1 MADDL
6 RGASITF
13 VTRRWP
19 RRVAVALLVLGL
31 VIGIGGGRLYSF
43 PKVDPVDDT
52 TRVDAILAL
61 GGRTETATYAVSLA
75 EKGVTPVVLISD
87 PYPQEPAFQPIHDLC
102 ASHPTAYQ
110 LICFDPDPRTTRGEA
125 RELGRLAAEHG
136 WNRVAVVAAKYHISR
151 SRTIV
156 KRCYSGHLL
165 MVEAPMKI
173 VPVNWSYQYVRQ
185 TLGYLKV
192 AFQRGC

>member
-1 MADDL
+1 MA
-6 RGASITF
+6 ITL
-13 VTRRWP
+13 
-19 RRVAVALLVLGL
+19 VALGL

-43 PKVDPVDDT
+43 PRVDKVDDE

-75 EKGVTPVVLISD
+75 EKGITPVVLVSN
-87 PYPQEPAFQPIHDLC
+87 PYPQEPAFQHIHDLC
-102 ASHPTAYQ
+102 ASHPTGYR

-125 RELGRLAAEHG
+125 RELGRLAAENG
-136 WNRVAVVAAKYHISR
+136 WDRVAVVAAKYHISR

-156 KRCYSGHLL
+156 KRCYPGTLL

-192 AFQRGC
+192 AVQKGC

>member
-1 MADDL
+1 MAENR
-6 RGASITF
+6 RGAVITLAA
-13 VTRRWP
+13 RRWP
-19 RRVAVALLVLGL
+19 RRAAIAFVTLTL
-31 VIGIGGGRLYSF
+31 VIGIVGGRLYSF
-43 PKVDPVDDT
+43 PRVDKVDDG

-75 EKGVTPVVLISD
+75 EKGVTSVVLISD
-87 PYPQEPAFQPIHDLC
+87 PYPQEPAFQQVHDLC
-102 ASHPTAYQ
+102 AGHPTTYR

-125 RELGRLAAEHG
+125 RELGRLAAENG
-136 WNRVAVVAAKYHISR
+136 WDRVAVVAARYHISR

-156 KRCYSGHLL
+156 ERCYPGTLL

-173 VPVNWSYQYVRQ
+173 VPVNWGYQYVRQ

-192 AFQRGC
+192 VLQKGC